1 MRILK
6 LLLIFRINEELTK
19 IFKVEDKGQ
28 FKKKRNSKDHP
39 LIKYSRHIVTE
50 SSTTLEPGFAGIWFA
65 ATCSPEV
72 RRLEINVFYLN
83 ILIF

>member
-1 MRILK
+1 MRIQK
-6 LLLIFRINEELTK
+6 LSLIIQTEEELTEL
-19 IFKVEDKGQ
+19 FKVEDKGQ

-39 LIKYSRHIVTE
+39 LIKYPRHIVTE

-72 RRLEINVFYLN
+72 RRLEINVF
-83 ILIF
+83 I